1 MRIGRSARIGAAL
14 ASGVAVGAMAFAGV
28 AAAHVT
34 IDPTTATRGGYSRIV
49 LRVPTE
55 SDTASTV
62 KLDVFLDM
70 AHPIASVATM
80 PVPGWSVRV
89 TTAKLAKPLINDD
102 GDEVTQAVSEIVW
115 TADSAASA
123 IKPGEFEEFALSLG
137 PLPDVPSLEFK
148 ALQTYSNGTVV
159 RWIDATPA
167 GGPEPEHPAPV
178 LTLLPAGTG
187 ASASADP
194 TAAAPAATV
203 TATAAATT
211 SGGGSNAGGSNA
223 GAMTLAIIGGLLGL
237 VGAVLGGAAY
247 ARTRPAPPAE

>member
-1 MRIGRSARIGAAL
+1 MRIGRSARVGAAL
-14 ASGVAVGAMAFAGV
+14 ASGVAVGAMTFAGA

-34 IDPTTATRGGYSRIV
+34 VDPTTATQGGYSRIV

-115 TADSAASA
+115 TVNSPASA

-137 PLPDVPSLEFK
+137 PLPDVPSLAFK
-148 ALQTYSNGTVV
+148 ALQTYSDGTVV

-187 ASASADP
+187 AASPDAG
-194 TAAAPAATV
+194 AAAPAAT
-203 TATAAATT
+203 AAAAST
-211 SGGGSNAGGSNA
+211 SGSNAS
-223 GAMTLAIIGGLLGL
+223 AMTLAIIGGLLGL

-247 ARTRPAPPAE
+247 ARSRPAPPAE